1 MRITLGIEIYRFN
14 LERNLLTINYIQERL
29 EGRTFEIERY
39 LNYIERKDESFV
51 LMRLL

>member
-14 LERNLLTINYIQERL
+14 LERNLLTINCMQKRL
-29 EGRTFEIERY
+29 GGRTFEVERY

-51 LMRLL
+51 SMRLL